1 MLASWGGSE
10 IKDLLVKYSS
20 KTNISELE
28 VGIRDNGELYFP
40 PFSYI
45 KREIRFTAIEGLKN
59 YPSLDVFEAVCE
71 YAHEEDADIRSIAI
85 KTLKRL
91 EKEVNK

>member
-1 MLASWGGSE
+1 MNLR
-10 IKDLLVKYSS
+10 
-20 KTNISELE
+20 KTIDS
-28 VGIRDNGELYFP
+28 I
-40 PFSYI
+40 
-45 KREIRFTAIEGLKN
+45 
-59 YPSLDVFEAVCE
+59 YPSLDVLEAVCE